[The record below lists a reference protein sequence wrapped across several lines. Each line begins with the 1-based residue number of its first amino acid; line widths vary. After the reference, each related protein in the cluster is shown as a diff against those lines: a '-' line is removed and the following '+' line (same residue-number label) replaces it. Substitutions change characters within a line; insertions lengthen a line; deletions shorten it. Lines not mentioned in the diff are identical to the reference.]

1 MAGLVTLLFFVA
13 SFSPYMGWI
22 EDTRLGDYFLIG
34 VSSLVSAV
42 VWLVLELSM
51 SNQKRNNINLF

>member
-13 SFSPYMGWI
+13 SFSSYMGWI

>member
-1 MAGLVTLLFFVA
+1 
-13 SFSPYMGWI
+13 MGWI